1 MKWRTRFLRCAMA
14 VLLTVALVLG
24 CGAPGAEENSVAASN
39 KVEDEKDVV
48 GVMPQKQISKSDS
61 GENMGVETVEEAE
74 EPEGEKSTGEK
85 DKTVS
90 TTKSDMAD
98 KAQTVSVDKPESGN
112 KKTVTKDTDNS
123 KTKKPDKSSSNNNT
137 GTNNKPSSKPSQPSK
152 PSKPEHQH
160 SWEVNYKTVHHDAQY
175 EERWVQDSVAWDE
188 YVPIYETVY
197 KNVCNQ
203 CGEDIT
209 GCESAHNKAHA
220 LEGGNG
226 GWHSEWVQVQTGTE
240 KIHHEATGH
249 YEKIQTQKAYD
260 EKEQDGYVCSGCGA
274 KK

>member
-1 MKWRTRFLRCAMA
+1 MKWRARFLRCTMV
-14 VLLTVALVLG
+14 VLLMMALMLG

-48 GVMPQKQISKSDS
+48 SVKPQKQISKSDN
-61 GENMGVETVEEAE
+61 GENMGAE
-74 EPEGEKSTGEK
+74 EPEGEKPTGEK

-90 TTKSDMAD
+90 TTKSDKAD
-98 KAQTVSVDKPESGN
+98 KAQTASVDKPEPGS

-123 KTKKPDKSSSNNNT
+123 ETKKPDKSSSNNNT

-175 EERWVQDSVAWDE
+175 EERWVQDSAAWDE
-188 YVPIYETVY
+188 YVPIYEYVE
-197 KNVCNQ
+197 KNVCNV
-203 CGEDIT
+203 CGQYIEGSPADH
-209 GCESAHNKAHA
+209 AKKHA
-220 LEGGNG
+220 LAGEGGG
-226 GWHSEWVQVQTGTE
+226 HHSEWIQVQKGTE

-260 EKEQDGYVCSGCGA
+260 EKVQDGYVCPGCGA
-274 KK
+274 RK